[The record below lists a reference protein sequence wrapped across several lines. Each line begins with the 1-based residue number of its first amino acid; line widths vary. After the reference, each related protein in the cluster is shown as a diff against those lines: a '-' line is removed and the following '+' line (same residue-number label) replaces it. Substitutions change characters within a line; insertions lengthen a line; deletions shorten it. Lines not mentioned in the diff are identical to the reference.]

1 METVTL
7 FYNLIYSAFTLS
19 CLMDAADKRN
29 YASSV
34 TRVRVKHGIIGAR
47 RSRTASDFVVIKK
60 SDAIFLLSSAIDSTH
75 LPLLQGT
82 AIIGLR
88 LE

>member
-19 CLMDAADKRN
+19 RLMDAANKRN

-34 TRVRVKHGIIGAR
+34 TRVRVNHVIIGAR

>member
-1 METVTL
+1 
-7 FYNLIYSAFTLS
+7 
-19 CLMDAADKRN
+19 MDAADKRN

-34 TRVRVKHGIIGAR
+34 TRVRVNHGIIGAR

-82 AIIGLR
+82 AIMGLKLVIIIIFF
-88 LE
+88 LEGTVTNPAI